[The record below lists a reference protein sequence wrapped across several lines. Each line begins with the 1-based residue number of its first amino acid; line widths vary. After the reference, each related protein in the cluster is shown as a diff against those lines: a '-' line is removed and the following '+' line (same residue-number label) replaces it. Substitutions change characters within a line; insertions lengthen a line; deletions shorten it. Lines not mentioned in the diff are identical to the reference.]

1 MDKPSHMKTVDKPS
15 HIKGGRGLKKYPTV
29 VEKMSYPTV
38 SSQQQEREVAP
49 HMLHTAEKKRGPQ
62 PTQQTHHSIWEEGP
76 HPTQQMRRE
85 GRASHKGGPHHTNPQ
100 QNLEEATARRV
111 FTSKRRR
118 SKSQTG
124 LQQL

>member
-29 VEKMSYPTV
+29 VEKMPHPTV
-38 SSQQQEREVAP
+38 SSQQQEREAAP
-49 HMLHTAEKKRGPQ
+49 HMLHTTEKKRGVQ

-85 GRASHKGGPHHTNPQ
+85 GCASHSGLTPAERRAASHKPPTE
-100 QNLEEATARRV
+100 LRRG
-111 FTSKRRR
+111 R
-118 SKSQTG
+118 SKESLHQ
-124 LQQL
+124 